1 MIDTVLVPFDG
12 TEQAESAVEYTRA
25 VFPDRT
31 VVLLTAIDP
40 VDGFAAYDGP
50 NGGNWQEQ
58 ARIQAE
64 ELLDAQG
71 STFPSD
77 ATVETAV
84 TVGKPT
90 QAIADAVETHD
101 ADQVVIGSHGRAGI
115 ERVLV
120 GSVAEKVARSVA
132 VPTTIVH

>member
-1 MIDTVLVPFDG
+1 MIDTVLVPF
-12 TEQAESAVEYTRA
+12 
-25 VFPDRT
+25 
-31 VVLLTAIDP
+31 
-40 VDGFAAYDGP
+40 DGFAAYDGP

-64 ELLDAQG
+64 ELLEAQR

-90 QAIADAVETHD
+90 QTIADAVETHD

-120 GSVAEKVARSVA
+120 GSVAETVARSVS